1 MTADPSAA
9 VDVRSEPFDAPEEET
24 TDADRRRAKRRPGRS
39 RSLGRWGLAFVIV
52 AAVLATAAA
61 VAYRVLP
68 GLSWPSAAHPTPAM
82 STQRSSFESDDS
94 AVVVG
99 SSHTTMDHEEPV
111 PNFEE
116 PPHPNSFT
124 SELPA
129 ATRLEAIEWHEAGTY
144 TVVTMVADGRLDE
157 AFVRHYRMNED
168 DQSKMVL
175 YLLGVGPGGLSY
187 KTQVDGSQ
195 LAAVRVW
202 YHDDKLPVQLH
213 IVLDLASQD
222 IVAFKPVVEGHRL
235 LVTLGPRE

>member
-1 MTADPSAA
+1 
-9 VDVRSEPFDAPEEET
+9 
-24 TDADRRRAKRRPGRS
+24 
-39 RSLGRWGLAFVIV
+39 
-52 AAVLATAAA
+52 
-61 VAYRVLP
+61 
-68 GLSWPSAAHPTPAM
+68 
-82 STQRSSFESDDS
+82 
-94 AVVVG
+94 
-99 SSHTTMDHEEPV
+99 
-111 PNFEE
+111 
-116 PPHPNSFT
+116 
-124 SELPA
+124 
-129 ATRLEAIEWHEAGTY
+129 
-144 TVVTMVADGRLDE
+144 MVADGRLDE